1 VSLRIARRD
10 SRTSIVHAVV
20 VPCFAVAVAL
30 AAKCGGSSS
39 ASSSD
44 PKTFC
49 AALLPQV
56 QALIKM
62 PLTLMSADDSHTGD
76 MHTGEEGY
84 LRCVNG
90 NGGYRAT
97 VIVSK
102 DPSKAFT
109 SAPKQDYDA
118 VTRRGLTRIG

>member
-1 VSLRIARRD
+1 MARSCEGRSVVSATREHGARP
-10 SRTSIVHAVV
+10 SFV
-20 VPCFAVAVAL
+20 VAVAL
-30 AAKCGGSSS
+30 VAKCGGDASAASSDVASGGGAAASGGSSS
-39 ASSSD
+39 ASSSS

-62 PLTLMSADDSHTGD
+62 RLTSMSADDSHTDD
-76 MHTGEEGY
+76 MRTGEEGY

-97 VIVSK
+97 VM
-102 DPSKAFT
+102 
-109 SAPKQDYDA
+109 
-118 VTRRGLTRIG
+118 